1 MNELIACTLSGPDL
15 QQRLAAIAALA
26 RRALLSHEQVGAT
39 LRLRYALDAADE
51 LESLV
56 EQERLCCAF
65 LDFEL
70 TRRVGAIQ
78 LDIKAPAQA
87 TEFLDTLVAH
97 FLGRGAA
104 STSDSAARCGC
115 QR

>member
-1 MNELIACTLSGPDL
+1 MSELIACTLIGPDL
-15 QQRLAAIAALA
+15 KRRLAAIAALA

-39 LRLRYALDAADE
+39 LRLRYACDAADE

-56 EQERLCCAF
+56 DQERLCCAF

-70 TRRVGAIQ
+70 VRSVDAIQ
-78 LDIKAPAQA
+78 LDIKVPAQA
-87 TEFLDTLVAH
+87 TEFLDTLLAH

-104 STSDSAARCGC
+104 STIDSAAPCGC